1 MGVQANDMEAQL
13 SSNARDLL
21 RQVHKACYPKVAPE
35 ALELFFLNNGIDDI
49 EDLAAML
56 DEVSLMECGIPR
68 AASRVAIR
76 RITDQILKPEVV
88 EPSCEESPREIEVK
102 NSIEDQVSRFLGANS
117 SRLNSE
123 TKVEAEEVTVSPKS
137 LTKRRMSV
145 DLKASLEIA
154 EAANAAEACCVD
166 AAQAAE
172 QAAEF
177 VRQAEAEARSQPR
190 DSSAAAMSDVEA
202 MLAQRGAAAG
212 SEAINTRSESPAQS
226 PPATRLSAGIY
237 DQAAALKAAAAEAVA
252 ALSQAKSATA
262 ALNNLYEVDDT
273 PKKSWKISVNSKGH
287 TELTTTQAAPE
298 KTAEA
303 CCVDAA
309 QAAEQAAEFVKQA
322 EAEARSQPRDSS
334 AAAMSDVEAM
344 LAKRGAAAGS
354 EAIHAKRVTAA
365 VVTLPSPVLTPRVAP
380 ERTRIVINAEDVFD
394 AHINKL
400 MLRSRKKFDH
410 FDYDGNGLLEG
421 AELLDLGEWLW
432 SSFHPSEAASEKKKE
447 AEGLKLLFRQ
457 DENGDGALSFE
468 EFEGWFRKTCV
479 AIEKYRRGLSNKPN
493 LKMKPPVRK
502 KMPKRQ
508 VVEVVE
514 AHLPS
519 EQVTVTAA
527 PVVPRLKLGG
537 VPSVVPR
544 L

>member
-88 EPSCEESPREIEVK
+88 EPSCEESPRQIEVK
-102 NSIEDQVSRFLGANS
+102 NSIEDQVSRFLGETANS

-177 VRQAEAEARSQPR
+177 VR
-190 DSSAAAMSDVEA
+190 
-202 MLAQRGAAAG
+202 
-212 SEAINTRSESPAQS
+212 
-226 PPATRLSAGIY
+226 
-237 DQAAALKAAAAEAVA
+237 
-252 ALSQAKSATA
+252 
-262 ALNNLYEVDDT
+262 
-273 PKKSWKISVNSKGH
+273 
-287 TELTTTQAAPE
+287 
-298 KTAEA
+298 
-303 CCVDAA
+303 
-309 QAAEQAAEFVKQA
+309 QA

-421 AELLDLGEWLW
+421 AELVDLGEWLW

-502 KMPKRQ
+502 KMPKRERIAIQ
-508 VVEVVE
+508 ADEIFDAHINKLMLRARKKFDQFDVDGNGLLEGDELVNIGEWLWSSFHPGDE
-514 AHLPS
+514 AS
-519 EQVTVTAA
+519 EKKKEAEG
-527 PVVPRLKLGG
+527 LKLLFRQDENGDG
-537 VPSVVPR
+537 ALSFDEFEGWFRKTCAAIEKYRRGLSPKPKAQVMSVAERIKAAEHVQLAPHHSHFVQ
-544 L
+544 LS

>member
-1 MGVQANDMEAQL
+1 MGILPPTTTTMEAQL
-13 SSNARDLL
+13 SANARDLL

-76 RITDQILKPEVV
+76 RITDQILNPEVV

-102 NSIEDQVSRFLGANS
+102 NSIEDQVSRFLGETANS

-123 TKVEAEEVTVSPKS
+123 TKVEAEEVTVSAKS

-190 DSSAAAMSDVEA
+190 DSSAAAMSDIEA
-202 MLAQRGAAAG
+202 MLA
-212 SEAINTRSESPAQS
+212 N
-226 PPATRLSAGIY
+226 
-237 DQAAALKAAAAEAVA
+237 
-252 ALSQAKSATA
+252 
-262 ALNNLYEVDDT
+262 
-273 PKKSWKISVNSKGH
+273 
-287 TELTTTQAAPE
+287 
-298 KTAEA
+298 
-303 CCVDAA
+303 
-309 QAAEQAAEFVKQA
+309 
-322 EAEARSQPRDSS
+322 
-334 AAAMSDVEAM
+334 
-344 LAKRGAAAGS
+344 RGAAAGS

-421 AELLDLGEWLW
+421 AELVDLGEWLW

-508 VVEVVE
+508 VVE

-519 EQVTVTAA
+519 EQ
-527 PVVPRLKLGG
+527 
-537 VPSVVPR
+537 
-544 L
+544 

>member
-88 EPSCEESPREIEVK
+88 EPSYEETPREIEVK
-102 NSIEDQVSRFLGANS
+102 NSIEDQVSRFLGETANS

-154 EAANAAEACCVD
+154 EAANTAEACCVD

-202 MLAQRGAAAG
+202 MLANRGAAAG

-262 ALNNLYEVDDT
+262 ALNDLYEVDDT
-273 PKKSWKISVNSKGH
+273 PKKSWKISINSKGH

-298 KTAEA
+298 ETAEA

-309 QAAEQAAEFVKQA
+309 QAAEHAAEFVRQA

-380 ERTRIVINAEDVFD
+380 ERTRIVINAEDVF
-394 AHINKL
+394 
-400 MLRSRKKFDH
+400 
-410 FDYDGNGLLEG
+410 
-421 AELLDLGEWLW
+421 
-432 SSFHPSEAASEKKKE
+432 
-447 AEGLKLLFRQ
+447 
-457 DENGDGALSFE
+457 
-468 EFEGWFRKTCV
+468 
-479 AIEKYRRGLSNKPN
+479 
-493 LKMKPPVRK
+493 
-502 KMPKRQ
+502 
-508 VVEVVE
+508 
-514 AHLPS
+514 
-519 EQVTVTAA
+519 
-527 PVVPRLKLGG
+527 
-537 VPSVVPR
+537 
-544 L
+544 

>member
-1 MGVQANDMEAQL
+1 MGILPPTTTTMEAQL
-13 SSNARDLL
+13 SANARDLL

-76 RITDQILKPEVV
+76 RITDQILNPEVV

-102 NSIEDQVSRFLGANS
+102 NSIEDQVSRFLGETANS

-123 TKVEAEEVTVSPKS
+123 TKVEAEEVTVSPES

-154 EAANAAEACCVD
+154 EAANTAEACCVD

-190 DSSAAAMSDVEA
+190 DTSAAAMSDVEA
-202 MLAQRGAAAG
+202 M
-212 SEAINTRSESPAQS
+212 
-226 PPATRLSAGIY
+226 
-237 DQAAALKAAAAEAVA
+237 
-252 ALSQAKSATA
+252 
-262 ALNNLYEVDDT
+262 
-273 PKKSWKISVNSKGH
+273 
-287 TELTTTQAAPE
+287 
-298 KTAEA
+298 
-303 CCVDAA
+303 
-309 QAAEQAAEFVKQA
+309 
-322 EAEARSQPRDSS
+322 
-334 AAAMSDVEAM
+334 
-344 LAKRGAAAGS
+344 
-354 EAIHAKRVTAA
+354 HANRVTAA

-421 AELLDLGEWLW
+421 AELVDLGEWLW

-508 VVEVVE
+508 VVE

-519 EQVTVTAA
+519 EQ
-527 PVVPRLKLGG
+527 
-537 VPSVVPR
+537 
-544 L
+544 